1 MKQPGF
7 QWKVR
12 PGFFMAQK
20 GLIHQGQDEET
31 NTCEVL
37 ASNALFRP
45 MHLGVSKNSGTP
57 KSSVLI
63 GYSLINHPFWGT
75 TILETPTWN
84 GAWRYSG

>member
-1 MKQPGF
+1 MNQPGF

-20 GLIHQGQDEET
+20 FLIHQGQDEET

-45 MHLGVSKNSGTP
+45 LPPGCFQK
-57 KSSVLI
+57 
-63 GYSLINHPFWGT
+63 
-75 TILETPTWN
+75 
-84 GAWRYSG
+84 